1 MQYFSTFELI
11 SILIGVIGG
20 LALFL
25 FGMEQMTD
33 ALKSFAGANMKKL
46 LARMTSNRIKGVLTG
61 IFVTGVIQS
70 SSVTTVLTVGFI
82 SVGLLSLPQAISI
95 ILGAHIGTTVT
106 VQIIAFQI
114 NEFALLLIS
123 CGFVLK
129 FFIKHDKLKYLGLM
143 FMGFGLIFLG
153 MNLMSDATYPL
164 RSYKPFF
171 DLMEQM
177 ANPLIGI
184 LIAAVFTAI
193 VQSSASTI
201 GIVIALASQGLIS
214 LEAGIALVL
223 GANVGT
229 CATAIL
235 ASIGTPREGK
245 QVALSHIIIN
255 LIGVAICF
263 PFIHELAMLV
273 RTISPSFN
281 HLEGISKVA
290 AESPRQIANAHT
302 IFNAANTLIFLP
314 FVSLFSKFI
323 MWVLPVK
330 PAALVKE
337 IKPKYLDETYL
348 KTPQL
353 ALDRVRMELGR
364 QGKRVVKMVNEMP
377 DAINSGDKEKLKA
390 IKNMDDNVDAIH
402 EFILTY
408 LGKLSREKLTSEES
422 NLLQAY
428 LSSTNYFE
436 NIGDVIET
444 NLISQGKDRIKSNI
458 EFTDAYQE
466 VMHPLYNKISWAV
479 DESILALLLN
489 DKQKAFDVID
499 AKKELGA
506 IRDKSFDYL
515 TDRLT
520 HDKNLSL
527 SEFRIQ
533 ADIIENLMRV
543 YNLAKRI
550 AHVVTHIT
558 SQNGYSKNQYIQEE
572 IRFDE

>member
-1 MQYFSTFELI
+1 
-11 SILIGVIGG
+11 
-20 LALFL
+20 
-25 FGMEQMTD
+25 
-33 ALKSFAGANMKKL
+33 
-46 LARMTSNRIKGVLTG
+46 
-61 IFVTGVIQS
+61 
-70 SSVTTVLTVGFI
+70 
-82 SVGLLSLPQAISI
+82 
-95 ILGAHIGTTVT
+95 
-106 VQIIAFQI
+106 
-114 NEFALLLIS
+114 
-123 CGFVLK
+123 
-129 FFIKHDKLKYLGLM
+129 M

-479 DESILALLLN
+479 NESILALLLN
-489 DKQKAFDVID
+489 DKQKAYDVID
-499 AKKELGA
+499 AKQELGA